1 VEPPVEVVVS
11 GRRRLRES
19 PADPVDLLP
28 IPSYVVRLPLNA
40 APNVFIRRCCLTTEP
55 EIADVQGGLVD
66 LASMSGCRGEFD
78 RQSICDS

>member
-1 VEPPVEVVVS
+1 VVRGEAFGASRGIHWRVGS
-11 GRRRLRES
+11 RE
-19 PADPVDLLP
+19 VDLLP

-55 EIADVQGGLVD
+55 EIADVQGGLID